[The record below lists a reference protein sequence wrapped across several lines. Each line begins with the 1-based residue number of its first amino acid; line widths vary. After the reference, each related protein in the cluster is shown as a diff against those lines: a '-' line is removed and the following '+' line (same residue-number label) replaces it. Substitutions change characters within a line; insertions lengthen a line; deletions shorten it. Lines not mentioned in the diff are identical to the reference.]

1 MGIDDA
7 TAAYNKA
14 CTEVWAVYGKARAVA
29 IAEVEAILE
38 KARDEAIAVAKAIY
52 KNSCDEAAEVK
63 VLAARTIPE
72 GDPRERAETK
82 VPWST
87 LRSKED
93 WLALVFRHDFM
104 DKAEMGTLLFIEK
117 WINDQY
123 TDGKIP
129 NQYYAPAL
137 AEIKHYKNNKK

>member
-1 MGIDDA
+1 VNQTDD
-7 TAAYNKA
+7 
-14 CTEVWAVYGKARAVA
+14 G
-29 IAEVEAILE
+29 
-38 KARDEAIAVAKAIY
+38 AKQKYSKLPKDI
-52 KNSCDEAAEVK
+52 S
-63 VLAARTIPE
+63 
-72 GDPRERAETK
+72 DPRERAETK

-104 DKAEMGTLLFIEK
+104 DKAEMGTLLSIEK

-123 TDGKIP
+123 TAGKIP
-129 NQYYAPAL
+129 NQYYAPAM